1 MAKIPLYLPFKTE
14 PEIRI
19 HYRDQCVV
27 GSNGFRNVREFV
39 EFLHDNPEIAKA
51 LGYVPKSRR

>member
-1 MAKIPLYLPFKTE
+1 MPKIPLYLPFKVQ

-19 HYRDQCVV
+19 EYRDQCTV
-27 GSNGFRNVREFV
+27 GGNGFKTVKEFV

-51 LGYVPKSRR
+51 LGYVPKKK